1 MSLARWRNRRGY
13 GHPLDLEG
21 EGGVP
26 RSYHGDVLCDP
37 FSQSVRH
44 SGGALQ
50 RILDEG
56 IGCMLVPHLEKP
68 EVLKGSRVFA
78 TCVVRRL
85 VP

>member
-1 MSLARWRNRRGY
+1 MPLARWRNRRGY

-50 RILDEG
+50 RNLGEG
-56 IGCMLVPHLEKP
+56 IRCMLVPQLEKP
-68 EVLKGSRVFA
+68 EVHKGKRGFA
-78 TCVVRRL
+78 NAIVRRL